1 MFYALPPFSILG
13 QVLRKIE
20 YDRAKGILVLPN
32 WQTQAWFPLLRRL
45 LITEPLTLNWHPDLV
60 GLPFQQGQHPLG
72 QEAAVDG
79 MFLIRSA
86 LNDKG
91 FSLQSIDIILKSW
104 RDSTKK
110 QYLTYVHKWIQFC
123 NMHNLNIFTAD
134 IAHILG
140 FLTDLVNTGLTYSA
154 INTARSALSSF
165 LVSR

>member
-1 MFYALPPFSILG
+1 MVPAAAETVDNRAIDTQLASRSGRFTLPAGTTS
-13 QVLRKIE
+13 
-20 YDRAKGILVLPN
+20 
-32 WQTQAWFPLLRRL
+32 T
-45 LITEPLTLNWHPDLV
+45 
-60 GLPFQQGQHPLG
+60 G

-91 FSLQSIDIILKSW
+91 FSPQSIDIILKSW

-134 IAHILG
+134 IAHILE